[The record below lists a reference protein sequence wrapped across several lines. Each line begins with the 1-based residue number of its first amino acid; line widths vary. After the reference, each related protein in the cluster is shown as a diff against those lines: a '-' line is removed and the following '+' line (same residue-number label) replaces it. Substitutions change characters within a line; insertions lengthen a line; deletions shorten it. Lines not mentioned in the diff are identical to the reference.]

1 MKKEIIFKGAAT
13 ALVTPMKDDYSVNYE
28 KLAELVEMQIT
39 GGIDALVM
47 VGTTGEAPTLKIDE
61 HLKVIETALKV
72 ADGRT
77 KIIAGTGSNDTF
89 HSVETSKSA
98 QYIGADAV
106 LSVAPYYNKSSQ
118 AGLIKHFTYI
128 ADRIDIPMVLYN
140 VPSRTGSDIKPET
153 CVELAKHQNIVAIKE
168 ASGNLSNVAKIAAWC
183 GDSLNIYS
191 GNDDQIVP
199 TLSLGG
205 IGVISVLSNIAP
217 KLTHD
222 ICQSYFDGDVE
233 TSKDLQLKY
242 LDLINCL
249 FADVNPI
256 MVKEA
261 MNIMGM
267 NVGKLRLPLV
277 PPSVENHNKMI
288 EELKK
293 AKLI

>member
-28 KLAELVEMQIT
+28 QFEKLVEFQISE
-39 GGIDALVM
+39 GVDALVLT
-47 VGTTGEAPTLKIDE
+47 GTTGEAPTLKIDE
-61 HLKVIETALKV
+61 HLKVIERAIKV
-72 ADGRT
+72 ADGRV

-98 QYIGADAV
+98 KHIGADAI

-118 AGLIKHFTYI
+118 AGLIKHFNYI
-128 ADRIDIPMVLYN
+128 ADHVDIPMILYN

-153 CVELAKHQNIVAIKE
+153 CVELAKHKNIVAIKE
-168 ASGNLSNVAKIAAWC
+168 ASGNLSAVAKIAAWC
-183 GDSLNIYS
+183 KDDLQIYS

-199 TLSLGG
+199 ILSLGG

-217 KLTHD
+217 KITHD
-222 ICQSYFDGDVE
+222 ICQKYFDGNVDE
-233 TSKDLQLKY
+233 SKNLQLKY

-256 MVKEA
+256 MVKDA
-261 MNIMGM
+261 MNIMGL
-267 NVGKLRLPLV
+267 GAGTLRLPLV
-277 PPSVENHNKMI
+277 PPSNENHLKMI

-293 AKLI
+293 INLI